1 MRLALAIA
9 LCLPLLGKAQAPNAV
24 LDTTVLRIGE
34 QTTLRLIVDYR
45 ADQRPFAIEWP
56 AIGDTLSKTIEV
68 LRTSAIDSVTPSPD
82 GDLAALQFVKQLTIT
97 AFDSGFHAIPPFR
110 FVINGKPME
119 TRALLLEVRSVELD
133 SANALRAV
141 RDIIVVPFSLLF
153 WAREHW
159 IWIAGGLA
167 VVMLAVLLLIY
178 FKRRSVR
185 PLPTLVDAPAI
196 PLHER
201 VLGELRQL
209 EGERIWQQ
217 GLHKTYHSRLTDL
230 LRGYIEERYRVPA
243 LESTTDELVHALRVS
258 PLNREQQ
265 ERLENM
271 LRLADMVKFAKAT
284 PTPIENEQMM
294 SAALRFV
301 EETADR
307 SNTAPIAPKTTTNA
321 R

>member
-9 LCLPLLGKAQAPNAV
+9 LCLPLIGTAQAPNAL

-34 QTTLRLIVDYR
+34 QTTLRLVLDYR
-45 ADQRPFAIEWP
+45 ADQRPASLEWP
-56 AIGDTLSKTIEV
+56 AIGDTLSSSIEV
-68 LRTSAIDSVTPSPD
+68 LQSGAIDSVAPAPD
-82 GDLAALQFVKQLTIT
+82 ADPTAMQLVKQLTIT
-97 AFDSGFHAIPPFR
+97 SFDSGFHAIPPFR
-110 FVINGKPME
+110 FVINGNSVE
-119 TRALLLEVRSVELD
+119 TRALLLEVRTVELD
-133 SANALRAV
+133 SADALRPL
-141 RDIIVVPFSLLF
+141 RDIIEPPFSLLF
-153 WAREHW
+153 WAQERW
-159 IWIAGGLA
+159 MWIAGGVALVA
-167 VVMLAVLLLIY
+167 LAVLLWIWY
-178 FKRRSVR
+178 RKRPQRV
-185 PLPTLVDAPAI
+185 LPEAVEAPGI
-196 PLHER
+196 PLHDR
-201 VLGELRQL
+201 ILGELRQL

-217 GLHKTYHSRLTDL
+217 GLHKAYHSRLTDL

-243 LESTTDELVHALRVS
+243 MESTTDELVHALRVS
-258 PLNREQQ
+258 PLSREQQ

-307 SNTAPIAPKTTTNA
+307 SSPVGPTTKATSHA